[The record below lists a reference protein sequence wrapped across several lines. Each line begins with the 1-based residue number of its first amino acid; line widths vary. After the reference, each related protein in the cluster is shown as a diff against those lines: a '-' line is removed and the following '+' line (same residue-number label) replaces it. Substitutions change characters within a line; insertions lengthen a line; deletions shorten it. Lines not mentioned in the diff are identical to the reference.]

1 VGPIYLNVTPSW
13 LLEAR
18 RRSVEELLRLKWR
31 GLLGT
36 RALGITKEELVQ
48 CVKDNDCLDALLRA
62 ICAAAKTSHV
72 KTKKEIL
79 KNWLIS
85 ASTTGDAVVHFNWT
99 RIGRRRG
106 YE

>member
-1 VGPIYLNVTPSW
+1 VGVERWVLRPVGPVYLNVTPHW

-18 RRSVEELLRLKWR
+18 DRPVEELLRLKWF

-48 CVKDNDCLDALLRA
+48 RLKDGDCLDALLRG

-79 KNWLIS
+79 KSWLVLCV
-85 ASTTGDAVVHFNWT
+85 DYW
-99 RIGRRRG
+99 
-106 YE
+106 